1 MDKSQTFI
9 FVGRS
14 GSGKGTQ
21 LELLKKYLSS
31 NYQNTTIKS
40 IVMGD
45 IFRAFFN
52 KEGFFPDLARDVS
65 MKQGKFQPDFIT
77 NALFVGQA
85 INVVDS
91 NSFLFLD
98 GYPRNINQMDVTKEL
113 LKYVKRENPIILNI
127 EVSRENVKGRMLSR
141 GRGDDSESAIESRL
155 DEYDKF
161 ILPML
166 NLIKDDEYFKYFDI
180 NGGGKIEEI
189 HEDIINKITPYL

>member
-21 LELLKKYLSS
+21 LELLKTYLSS
-31 NYQNTTIKS
+31 NYQKTPIKS

-45 IFRAFFN
+45 IFRAFFK

-65 MKQGKFQPDFIT
+65 MKQGKFQPNFIT
-77 NALFVGQA
+77 NALFIDEA
-85 INVVDS
+85 INVVDD

-113 LKYVKRENPIILNI
+113 LEYVKRENPIVLNI
-127 EVSRENVKGRMLSR
+127 EVSRESVKNRMLAR
-141 GRGDDSESAIESRL
+141 GRGDDNEIAIESRL

-166 NLIKDDEYFKYFDI
+166 NSVKDDKYFKYFEI
-180 NGGGKIEEI
+180 EGEGSIEEI
-189 HEDIINKITPYL
+189 HEDIINKIKSYL